1 MTLPATVLLVRHARA
16 GERGS
21 IPDDRRRPLD
31 DHGRRQARALPAH
44 LDACLV
50 TRDRPALSATAAGD
64 GLVLVASPLVRCVDT
79 LAPLGAALEVPVA
92 TDERLAEVA
101 PSTRSND
108 GWPDA
113 AELGAR
119 ADAALTVAGARTP
132 STGTLVL
139 CAHGEVL
146 PALVAVLVGSGRL
159 APPSVDLS
167 AKAMPK
173 GAAWLLVPTEGTL
186 EALAPPC

>member
-1 MTLPATVLLVRHARA
+1 MSLPATVLLVRHAWA

-21 IPDDRRRPLD
+21 VPDDRRRPLD
-31 DHGRRQARALPAH
+31 DRGRRQADALPAH
-44 LDACLV
+44 LEGCL
-50 TRDRPALSATAAGD
+50 TARGRPALATSAAAD
-64 GLVLVASPLVRCVDT
+64 GLVLVASPLERCVAT
-79 LAPLGAALEVPVA
+79 LAPLGVALGVPVT

-101 PSTRSND
+101 PRTRSRD

-119 ADAALTVAGARTP
+119 AAMALAAAGTRTP
-132 STGTLVL
+132 PDGTLVL
-139 CAHGEVL
+139 CGHGEVL

-159 APPSVDLS
+159 APPTVDLT

-173 GAAWLLVPTEGTL
+173 GATWLLVPAEGTL
-186 EALAPPC
+186 EALPAPR